1 MFKLIPADELRKVVN
16 KLIERDKEC
25 KTREAMMD
33 KLMNFPKTKEYEII
47 MAKMEKAVKERMFS
61 IELDM
66 GLGDFDYKI
75 IKYYFTPYGYRVFLY
90 DDNINIDWSGA
101 DFDESL
107 LDFIK

>member
-1 MFKLIPADELRKVVN
+1 MFKLIPADELRRVVN

-25 KTREAMMD
+25 ETREAMMD
-33 KLMNFPKTKEYEII
+33 KLMNFPKTKEYEVI

-61 IELDM
+61 IELDT
-66 GLGDFDYKI
+66 GLGDFDYKL
-75 IKYYFTPYGYRVFLY
+75 IKYYFAPDGYRVFLY
-90 DDNINIDWSGA
+90 DDDIDIDWSGA

>member
-1 MFKLIPADELRKVVN
+1 MFKLIPADELRRVVN

-33 KLMNFPKTKEYEII
+33 KLMNFPKTKEYEVI

-66 GLGDFDYKI
+66 GLGDFDYKR

-101 DFDESL
+101 NFDESL